1 MHYPMPCDL
10 ARSEV
15 IITQLLQ
22 DLSDKYHINHEHL
35 GNNQYQLNGS
45 GINGEVK
52 LDHDELIITAKL
64 NFMMLAFRS
73 SIEKEI
79 TRQLD
84 KSFQDT
90 V

>member
-1 MHYPMPCDL
+1 MPCDL

-22 DLSDKYHINHEHL
+22 DLSSKYHIDYEHL

-52 LDHDELIITAKL
+52 LDHHELIITAKL
-64 NFMMLAFRS
+64 NFIMLAFRS
-73 SIEKEI
+73 SIENEI